1 MIKPVIRKFASITA
15 AICMAFTSIPAWAA
29 TQTDPS
35 MIDYDQS
42 VMEARENYIKTV
54 GEAVLSYSSDFI
66 DISALKLRANSDDLP
81 NFQSA
86 VQANYPE
93 LFFWR
98 STRYYSSGSYITRIQ
113 PVYSVDKDSAMSML
127 SEFYNEADKYLE
139 LVNDSMSNLEI
150 ALVLHDA
157 IVNDVAYELPSVADK
172 ETYSFMIEKIG
183 YCDLYSKVYA
193 YLLSQCGIRSEIVF
207 SDTMNHE
214 WLKTELIPG
223 RYFNIDITWDDP
235 TPNVNGRV
243 LHTYFGLSDTALKS
257 DNKHKDYDSIYPDDT
272 YFDNSGIKD
281 LDTAI
286 VELNGKL
293 YAIYAGSGTRDRQLV
308 ELDIVLGQNS
318 GKLERTSV
326 SKLDNMTWSAGGNSY
341 WLGIYTSLFKHGSR
355 LYYNTPDSICWYD
368 PATSEKGV
376 LVKPTIPSGK
386 SIYGCY
392 IDNGKVY
399 AVYKSSPNDS
409 GTPTY
414 TAVYDLGDEPYT
426 PPAHEHSYTSKPTW
440 NWSEDMSSATAVF
453 KCTGC
458 SETQSAEANVTS
470 SVNSNG
476 DLQYTASVYF
486 GGKTYIDTKTV
497 KLYSLNIPEA
507 LDIVSSD
514 RPAVNGKYTAGTK
527 ITLKYRKE
535 FTVTKLIMT
544 NLLNYKTDNKN
555 GTLTF
560 TIGGDVVVSECEY
573 YVSTTYIS
581 GVSIT
586 LGSQIGLNVYFK
598 PAKMITENGY
608 NGYIVFSGSSGDT
621 KIPLSDIT
629 PDENG
634 RYKAT
639 YYMSAKDI
647 NENVKISFG
656 YGNSTTTNFSLMN
669 DTPFVKSFE
678 YSPTD
683 YLNTLSKSSDKKL
696 SSLAE
701 STKIFGNN
709 AKAFFDGITPDK
721 TVTGLTSDDVKSFA
735 PSVTEGKS
743 TKYYGQSL
751 LLRSNTALRLYFKGS
766 VSGCKVTDSK
776 SRSVSFVTG
785 TASGMN
791 YVEIPDIPADNLEN
805 KFTVSLADG
814 GKVTLSPMTYVYETL
829 LHYENDSSKAQLCST
844 VRALY
849 NYSKAVQNYL
859 S

>member
-1 MIKPVIRKFASITA
+1 MKKPVFRKIAAFTA
-15 AICMAFTSIPAWAA
+15 ALCMAFTSIPAWAA

-42 VMEARENYIKTV
+42 VQASRENYIKKV
-54 GEAVLSYSSDFI
+54 GEAILAYTDEYI
-66 DISALKLRANSDDLP
+66 DISALKLTPSELGT
-81 NFQSA
+81 FQQA

-93 LFFWR
+93 LFFWGR
-98 STRYYSSGSYITRIQ
+98 TYYYPSGNYVASIKPEYL
-113 PVYSVDKDSAMSML
+113 YDKATAMSML
-127 SEFYNEADKYLE
+127 TEFYNEADKYLA
-139 LVNDSMSNLEI
+139 LVKDNMSNLEI
-150 ALVLHDA
+150 AIVFHDA
-157 IVNDVAYELPSVADK
+157 IVNDVAYEYPAVADK
-172 ETYSFMIEKIG
+172 QTYSFLIEKVG

-207 SDTMNHE
+207 SDSMNHQ
-214 WLKTELIPG
+214 WLKAELIPG

-243 LHTYFGLSDTALKS
+243 YHTYFGLSDTALQS
-257 DNKHKDYDSIYPDDT
+257 DGSHYDYDTIYPDDD

-281 LDTAI
+281 LSTAI
-286 VELNGKL
+286 VELNGDL
-293 YAIYAGSGTRDRQLV
+293 YAIYSSNQGWERKLV
-308 ELDIVLGQNS
+308 KLNIVLGENS
-318 GKLERTSV
+318 GKINRTTITD
-326 SKLDNMTWSAGGNSY
+326 LDNMRWSAGGNSY
-341 WLGIYTSLFKHGSR
+341 WLGIYTGFFKHGGK

-368 PATSEKGV
+368 PATNEKGV
-376 LVKPTIPSGK
+376 LVKPTKPSGK

-392 IDNGKVY
+392 INNGTVY
-399 AVYKSSPNDS
+399 AVYKTSPNDT

-440 NWSEDMSSATAVF
+440 NWSEDMSSATALF

-470 SVNSNG
+470 SVNSSG

-486 GGKTYIDTKTV
+486 GGKTYTDTKTV
-497 KLYSLNIPEA
+497 KLYSLTIPEA
-507 LDIVSSD
+507 MDIVSSD
-514 RPAVNGKYTAGTK
+514 RAAVNGKYTAGTK
-527 ITLKYRKE
+527 VTLKYRKE
-535 FTVTKLIMT
+535 FTVTKL
-544 NLLNYKTDNKN
+544 NLSNISYYETDNN
-555 GTLTF
+555 AGTITVTIAGNAEVTAEYSVYTTF
-560 TIGGDVVVSECEY
+560 
-573 YVSTTYIS
+573 IS
-581 GVSIT
+581 GVSVT

-598 PAKMITENGY
+598 PAESIAS
-608 NGYIVFSGSSGDT
+608 NGYIQFSGSTGDT
-621 KIPLSDIT
+621 KIPFSDIT

-647 NENVKISFG
+647 AENVKISFL
-656 YGNSTTTNFSLMN
+656 NSSGKAVNFSLMN
-669 DTPFVKSFE
+669 DTPYVKSFE

-696 SSLAE
+696 AALAE
-701 STKIFGNN
+701 SVKIYGNN
-709 AKAFFDGITPDK
+709 AKAFFDDGMPDK
-721 TVTGLTSDDVKSFA
+721 TVTGLKASDVKNFA
-735 PSVTEGKS
+735 PSVTAGK
-743 TKYYGQSL
+743 TTVYYGQSL

-766 VSGCKVTDSK
+766 IDNCKVTDSK
-776 SRSVSFVTG
+776 GKSVTFVTG

-791 YVEIPDIPADNLEN
+791 YVEIPDITADNLEN
-805 KFTVSLADG
+805 KFTVTLADG

>member
-355 LYYNTPDSICWYD
+355 LYYNTPDSICWID
-368 PATSEKGV
+368 PSTSEKGV
-376 LVKPTIPSGK
+376 LVKPTRPSGK

-392 IDNGKVY
+392 IDKGKVY

-414 TAVYDLGDEPYT
+414 TAVYDLGDEPYV
-426 PPAHEHSYTSKPTW
+426 PPVHEHSYSSIPTW
-440 NWSEDMSSATAVF
+440 KWSEDMSSAAAVF
-453 KCTGC
+453 KCVGC
-458 SETQSAEANVTS
+458 TDTQTVNARVVS
-470 SVNSNG
+470 SYNSNG
-476 DLQYTASVYF
+476 DLIYTATANF
-486 GGKTYIDTKTV
+486 GGKTFTDVKTV
-497 KLYSLNIPEA
+497 SLYSLTIPEA
-507 LDIVSSD
+507 MEIVSSD
-514 RPAVNGKYTAGTK
+514 RPAVNGKYKSGTK
-527 ITLKYRKE
+527 VTLRYLDE
-535 FTVTKLIMT
+535 FAVTKVSLVNISDYSTDNNNSTLTVTIAGDAEIKAEYT
-544 NLLNYKTDNKN
+544 VYT
-555 GTLTF
+555 TF
-560 TIGGDVVVSECEY
+560 IE
-573 YVSTTYIS
+573 
-581 GVSIT
+581 GVSVT
-586 LGSQIGLNVYFK
+586 LGSRIGLNVYFR
-598 PAKMITENGY
+598 PAESITED
-608 NGYIVFSGSSGDT
+608 GYIAFSGSTGET
-621 KIPLSDIT
+621 KIAISDIT

-647 NENVKISFG
+647 AENVNISFG
-656 YGNSTTTNFSLMN
+656 YGSGYTVDFSLLN
-669 DTPFVKSFE
+669 GKPYVNSLN
-678 YSPTD
+678 YSPLD
-683 YLNTLSKSSDKKL
+683 YLNTLSRTGNKKL

-776 SRSVSFVTG
+776 GRSVSFVTG

-791 YVEIPDIPADNLEN
+791 YVEIPDITADNLEN